1 LTGNRQAVAQEL
13 VKVAKLLSASK
24 ETDEITRI
32 AVKLTQAEGQL
43 TDLVDGMSS
52 SQAVSGDAME
62 RKSYRDAARKLKSAM
77 FFVRDALENIS
88 DAKKLIRE

>member
-1 LTGNRQAVAQEL
+1 MNKQAVAQEL
-13 VKVAKLLSASK
+13 VKVAELLSASK

-43 TDLVDGMSS
+43 AELVEGMSS
-52 SQAVSGDAME
+52 SLTVLRGLE

-77 FFVRDALENIS
+77 FLVRDALVNVS